1 MLNNKITFIGGG
13 NMAEGI
19 ISGLVSNE
27 IFEPKNITV
36 FDILDERKK
45 YLKNTYGIIDGED
58 TSSAVKSADIVLVAV
73 RPQDII
79 KVAQNIKNDLSKSV
93 IIISICAGIKIEK
106 LENIFGS
113 QHKFV
118 RVMPNTMIEVQHGY
132 SAAST
137 NGKMEDSD
145 KEIIKTLLSSL
156 GQTMFIDESLF
167 NAFTAYS
174 CAGPAY
180 IMYFIAALVD
190 SGVQSGF
197 SRKDSVSIALENLIA
212 SALIIQKTGKH
223 PYEITDKMTSPAGIT
238 IDGLHVLSET
248 GFHGTVMSSVRQAL
262 KRTNELEK

>member
-19 ISGLVSNE
+19 IRGIVSNE
-27 IFEPKNITV
+27 IFDPKDITV
-36 FDILDERKK
+36 FDILNERKE
-45 YLKNTYGIIDGED
+45 YLKNTYGVKDAED
-58 TSSAVKSADIVLVAV
+58 TSSAVKGADIVLIAV
-73 RPQDII
+73 RPQDIV
-79 KVAQNIKNDLSKSV
+79 KVAQNIKNDLSEST
-93 IIISICAGIKIEK
+93 IIISICAGIKMEK

-118 RVMPNTMIEVQHGY
+118 RVMPNTMIDVKHGY
-132 SAAST
+132 SAASI
-137 NGKMEDSD
+137 NERIENSD
-145 KEIIKTLLSSL
+145 KEIIEILLSAL
-156 GQTMFIDESLF
+156 GQAMFIDESLF

-197 SRKDSVSIALENLIA
+197 SRKDAVSIALENLIA
-212 SALIIQKTGKH
+212 SALTIQETGKH

-238 IDGLHVLSET
+238 IEGLHVLSQS
-248 GFHGTVMSSVRQAL
+248 GFHGTVMSSVKQAL